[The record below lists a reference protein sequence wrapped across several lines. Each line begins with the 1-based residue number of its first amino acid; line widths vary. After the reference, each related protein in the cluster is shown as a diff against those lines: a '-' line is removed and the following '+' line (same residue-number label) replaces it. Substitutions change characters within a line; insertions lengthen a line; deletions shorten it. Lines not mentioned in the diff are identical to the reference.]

1 VLGQHCPLPMKLHG
15 LRDCY
20 LESGPND
27 ALLEK
32 YKLLPKDVVAAAWEL
47 LKTGPA
53 AARKPEAKPKPAV
66 KAKKAPQAPVKTSAK
81 KKHAPP
87 KKSAPRKRTGR

>member
-1 VLGQHCPLPMKLHG
+1 MKLHG

-32 YKLLPKDVVAAAWEL
+32 YKLLPKDVVDAAREL

-53 AARKPEAKPKPAV
+53 AVRKPEAKRKPAV
-66 KAKKAPQAPVKTSAK
+66 KKAPQAPAKASAK
-81 KKHAPP
+81 KKHTPA